1 MIETGL
7 RTIGIRTVTC
17 LLVGL
22 IICAVSYESRA
33 QDANDAV
40 THLNR
45 LDEHFKEPVAPRAE
59 FNPTIPDSADAITA
73 DRIKFA
79 LSGINVDGSTVY
91 SGRDLLPL
99 YESFLGSEVSL
110 TDVFQIARRITVKYR
125 GDGYILSRAVVP
137 AQQIQA
143 GVVTIDVVEGFVSG
157 F

>member
-1 MIETGL
+1 M
-7 RTIGIRTVTC
+7 
-17 LLVGL
+17 GL

-33 QDANDAV
+33 QDANDVALGQ
-40 THLNR
+40 LNR
-45 LDEHFKEPVAPRAE
+45 LHEQFEEPVAPRAE

-79 LSGINVDGSTVY
+79 LSGINADGSTVY

-99 YESFLGSEVSL
+99 YENFLGSEVSL

>member
-1 MIETGL
+1 
-7 RTIGIRTVTC
+7 
-17 LLVGL
+17 
-22 IICAVSYESRA
+22 
-33 QDANDAV
+33 
-40 THLNR
+40 
-45 LDEHFKEPVAPRAE
+45 
-59 FNPTIPDSADAITA
+59 
-73 DRIKFA
+73 
-79 LSGINVDGSTVY
+79 NVDGSTVY

-99 YESFLGSEVSL
+99 YENFLGSEVSL